1 MTGSVTLLI
10 PDTLRLRV
18 GGLDPDGLRAA
29 LTARG
34 VLLNAHAETLLD
46 HPAFSARA
54 PEEIIVVQK
63 SVDALGSA
71 AGATLASVFAA
82 ARQLSLALCPP
93 DAGPYLRLAL
103 LHQTDAPD
111 SVLSAGRSP
120 SGSLKVASAPLR
132 DDNSYPKGFY
142 LRAADG
148 QLWLRGYRCDDEY
161 CFPPDQEFI
170 FRVDEGPGPV
180 AE

>member
-1 MTGSVTLLI
+1 MTGSATQLI

-18 GGLDPDGLRAA
+18 GGLDPACLRAA

-46 HPAFSARA
+46 HPAFSARL

-63 SVDALGSA
+63 SVEALGFA
-71 AGATLASVFAA
+71 AGATLPRVFAV
-82 ARQLSLALCPP
+82 ARRRGLGLCPP

-103 LHQTDAPD
+103 LHQPDAPD

-132 DDNSYPKGFY
+132 DDESYPKGFY
-142 LRAADG
+142 LRAVDG
-148 QLWLRGYRCDDEY
+148 QLWLRGYRCGDEY
-161 CFPPDQEFI
+161 CFPPDQDFI
-170 FRVDEGPGPV
+170 FRVDEGPAPV